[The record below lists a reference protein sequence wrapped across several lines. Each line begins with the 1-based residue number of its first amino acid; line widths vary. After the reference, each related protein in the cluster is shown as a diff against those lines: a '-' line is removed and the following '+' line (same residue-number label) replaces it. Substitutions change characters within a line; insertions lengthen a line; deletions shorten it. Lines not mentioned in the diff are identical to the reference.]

1 MKNEKVQNFEHI
13 VFKDALIEY
22 RGTVSINKKGAS
34 QEIIRINY
42 ILKNMDCSK
51 TLIDV
56 DKEMLVK
63 WRVWRLET
71 IKGAT
76 VRHEFLML
84 KGFFTWSIETKLWLG
99 VVAHLRMCPYLK
111 NQSIESVLLLKKK

>member
-1 MKNEKVQNFEHI
+1 
-13 VFKDALIEY
+13 
-22 RGTVSINKKGAS
+22 
-34 QEIIRINY
+34 
-42 ILKNMDCSK
+42 MDCSK
-51 TLIDV
+51 NLIDF

-63 WRVWRLET
+63 WRVWRLEN

-84 KGFFTWSIETKLWLG
+84 KGFFTWCIETKLWLG